1 MAGTSDDDR
10 HAESRR
16 ILDRVKREA
25 HSGSFGLLG
34 RGVEKARRHVA
45 AGDADQDDW
54 VELWGTRIGRS
65 IGLVVLAAFLLWV
78 LIYLAAGA

>member
-16 ILDRVKREA
+16 ILDRVTREA
-25 HSGSFGLLG
+25 HAGPFGLFG
-34 RGVEKARRHVA
+34 RGVEKARRHIA

-65 IGLVVLAAFLLWV
+65 IGLLVLAAFLVWV

>member
-1 MAGTSDDDR
+1 MARPSDDDR

-16 ILDRVKREA
+16 ILDRVTREA
-25 HSGSFGLLG
+25 HSGSFGLFG
-34 RGVEKARRHVA
+34 RGVEKARRHVVA
-45 AGDADQDDW
+45 SDADQDDW

-65 IGLVVLAAFLLWV
+65 IGLLVLAAFLVWV